1 MQNPFDATNQA
12 RNQVNVNNFDWT
24 FNNNLTME
32 IGVVTPCFCE
42 LVPNKTGIRIQ
53 PAAAMQFMPMVFPI
67 QTPLQMRTMFFK
79 YPLRALWTDYR
90 DYVGNFRQG
99 LVEPYLNINTEDK
112 LKRMVG
118 TGSLGDY
125 LNIPSTLVG
134 DYGQAIT
141 PTYQYVNVM
150 QSTFEKKFTF
160 PLTEKQ
166 FAEYIGTDKA
176 SIFVDSEAVDFSNS
190 KILGFSYTM
199 ANTPVPAESS
209 VRFTVVLQLSENS
222 QYSFT
227 NIVPSYQYSP
237 MALLF
242 GAPESTPLYNRLL
255 DAIKPTSIEVSYNDE
270 AIEYSFTYVNDG
282 ADPIVLR
289 GLELSFGEIQTD
301 GAIGGYITNPSF
313 EAVTMKGKSASYV
326 VQGDGKVVKDITL
339 ATSPYYNSLSANKEK
354 QIKLAA
360 YKHRAYIG
368 CYNAYIRDNRNN
380 PYYVNG
386 EVQYNRWIPTYAGG
400 EDNNVYELQR
410 CNWEKDFLTTAV
422 QSPQQGQAPLVGLTT
437 YETVIR
443 NDDGTYTTKEHLAIV
458 DEDGRKFGVDFK
470 SDTEGLQD
478 VQYSELSEGTIM
490 RQPRSLI
497 DVVSSGIAINDL
509 RNVNCY
515 QKYLELNMR
524 AGYSYKQIIEARFDV
539 KVRYD
544 ELLMPEF
551 IGGYTVDMNM
561 NAITQTIDRDP
572 SSGSYEN
579 ALGSQA
585 GIGHFRGN
593 GHPVECFCD
602 EESIVIGLSYV
613 VPMPIYTQLLPKDY
627 LYRDVLDHFTPEFN
641 NIGFQP
647 ITYREVCPIQAWNEN
662 PDTLMKTFGY
672 NRPWYEF
679 VQKYDQAHGEYRT
692 SMRNFLMNRTFNSR
706 PELSQSFLLCDPA
719 QINEV
724 FSVTDFT
731 DKVYGQMQ
739 FRCTAK
745 LPVSRIAIPR
755 LD

>member
-1 MQNPFDATNQA
+1 M
-12 RNQVNVNNFDWT
+12 
-24 FNNNLTME
+24 L
-32 IGVVTPCFCE
+32 
-42 LVPNKTGIRIQ
+42 
-53 PAAAMQFMPMVFPI
+53 
-67 QTPLQMRTMFFK
+67 
-79 YPLRALWTDYR
+79 
-90 DYVGNFRQG
+90 FR
-99 LVEPYLNINTEDK
+99 
-112 LKRMVG
+112 
-118 TGSLGDY
+118 S
-125 LNIPSTLVG
+125 
-134 DYGQAIT
+134 
-141 PTYQYVNVM
+141 
-150 QSTFEKKFTF
+150 
-160 PLTEKQ
+160 
-166 FAEYIGTDKA
+166 
-176 SIFVDSEAVDFSNS
+176 
-190 KILGFSYTM
+190 
-199 ANTPVPAESS
+199 
-209 VRFTVVLQLSENS
+209 
-222 QYSFT
+222 
-227 NIVPSYQYSP
+227 
-237 MALLF
+237 
-242 GAPESTPLYNRLL
+242 
-255 DAIKPTSIEVSYNDE
+255 
-270 AIEYSFTYVNDG
+270 
-282 ADPIVLR
+282 
-289 GLELSFGEIQTD
+289 
-301 GAIGGYITNPSF
+301 
-313 EAVTMKGKSASYV
+313 
-326 VQGDGKVVKDITL
+326 
-339 ATSPYYNSLSANKEK
+339 
-354 QIKLAA
+354 
-360 YKHRAYIG
+360 
-368 CYNAYIRDNRNN
+368 
-380 PYYVNG
+380 
-386 EVQYNRWIPTYAGG
+386 
-400 EDNNVYELQR
+400 
-410 CNWEKDFLTTAV
+410 
-422 QSPQQGQAPLVGLTT
+422 
-437 YETVIR
+437 
-443 NDDGTYTTKEHLAIV
+443 TYTTKEHLAIV

-470 SDTEGLQD
+470 SDAEGLQD

-561 NAITQTIDRDP
+561 NAITQTVDRDP

-585 GIGHFRGN
+585 GIGHFRGD
-593 GHPVECFCD
+593 GHPIECFCD

-613 VPMPIYTQLLPKDY
+613 VSMPIYTQLLPKDY